1 MTCRKCKKEIPD
13 ESAFCLHCGSEQAV
27 KTYRRTRSNGMGTAY
42 KRGKTWT
49 ASVVVA
55 WREEEP
61 QDGKEHLL
69 PIKRTKGGFKTKKDA
84 LEYCAVLR
92 GLPAKTKNAGITFA
106 KLYEQWKPYYE
117 PRISA
122 STMKCHVSAYKWFK
136 PIWYYA
142 FSDICAADLQN
153 CIEACTVG
161 KRTKENMK
169 SLAMGL
175 YKYAGANK
183 IVEHNY
189 AQYIYCG
196 NDEQAT
202 RPPFTADEIE
212 KIRQAIGKAPCA
224 EYVYCMIYTG
234 FRPNEMLSL
243 TVDAYDAA
251 HKTLTGGFKTE
262 AGRNRTVT
270 LSPKVEPIIAQ
281 LTKGKMPSAYIFPR
295 KDGKRMSDKYFRD
308 EYFYPLM
315 AALGIKD
322 RVPYSCRHTFANLMK
337 NVQGSDTDKAAL
349 IGHADASMTKY
360 YQSPDYESLRAITD
374 KI

>member
-1 MTCRKCKKEIPD
+1 MTCRRCKKEIPD
-13 ESAFCLHCGSEQAV
+13 ESAFCLYCGTEQAV
-27 KTYRRTRSNGMGTAY
+27 KSYRRARANGMGTAY

-49 ASVVVA
+49 ASVTLA
-55 WREEEP
+55 WREEM
-61 QDGKEHLL
+61 QDGKPRLI
-69 PIKRTKGGFKTKKDA
+69 PVKRTKGGFKTKRDA
-84 LEYCAVLR
+84 LEYCAVLK
-92 GLPAKTKNAGITFA
+92 GQPAKVKHAGVTFA

-117 PRISA
+117 PRISV
-122 STMKCHVSAYKWFK
+122 STMKCHEAAYKWFK
-136 PIWYYA
+136 SIWYYP
-142 FSDICAADLQN
+142 FSDICAADLQG
-153 CIEACTVG
+153 CIDACTAG

-169 SLAMGL
+169 SLAMAL

-196 NDEQAT
+196 NEERTT
-202 RPPFTADEIE
+202 RPPFTTDEIE
-212 KIRQAIGKAPCA
+212 KIRQAIGKIPCA

-243 TVDAYDAA
+243 TVDAYDAT

-270 LSPKVEPIIAQ
+270 LSPKVEPIVAQ
-281 LTKGKMPSAYIFPR
+281 LTKDKTPSAYIFPR

-315 AALGIKD
+315 AALNIKD